1 MTEGRERPA
10 THPRRI
16 GSVAPPPAS
25 AVLDTAHLGDIEG
38 AFGRISVGETEH
50 ARTWKTR
57 LLTLLA
63 IVGPGIIVMV
73 GDNDA
78 GGVATYAQ
86 AGQNYGYSLL
96 WVLVL
101 LVPVLIVNQEM
112 VVRLGAVTGVGHARL
127 INERFGRGWGWFSVG
142 DLFLLNF
149 LTIVTEF
156 IGISLAAQY
165 IGISK
170 YVVVP
175 VSAVAL
181 VAIMASGSFRRWERA
196 MFVFIAVT
204 LLQIPML
211 LMSHPQWGHAAKSLV
226 MPSISGG
233 VSSDAVLLIIAIVGT
248 TVAPWQLFF
257 QQSNV
262 VDKRITPRFIGYER
276 ADTVLGA
283 FVVVIGAA
291 ALVMTGEWAARSTN
305 TVGGF
310 IDAGATAH
318 LLGEHTGTLGS
329 IFAIVLMDAS
339 IIGAAAV
346 TLATSYA
353 FGDVFGLKHSLHR
366 GFADAKQFYLSY
378 TAMVALAAAIV
389 LIPGAPL
396 GLITTAVQA
405 LAGLLLPSA
414 SVFLLLLCNDREVLG
429 PWVNRSWLNWVAGL
443 IVGTLLLLSGI
454 LMATTLFPSLDVVT
468 VAGYLALSLVVLA
481 AAAAPALRW
490 LTRRQPAPPA
500 ARLPVR
506 GVDRN
511 AWRMP
516 PLTLLE
522 PVTWSAGTRLAMIAL
537 RAYLVIGAAAIGGQG
552 NTTQPLSCSLTG
564 HLAVPLETLWI
575 AHRVVKDEPRGLP
588 GIFLAQRVG
597 QPVPRRLGGKDG
609 DMLVA
614 DLGGHAGKVPGLL
627 LLTNPGGCALEP
639 GLVPDERVV
648 GCAAVE
654 GHAGPH
660 HFPLLV
666 TLFVA
671 VADDGHHRHD
681 HRKVRRRPSRL
692 SRSFGDVRQDV
703 PGDIARLADRMHVH
717 PVGHFARHPQHPRI
731 DRCDIDFRIWRLD
744 GTRAPLRGDEIEVV
758 EVAVVIERPG
768 SKRREARLDGEQ
780 VVAQPRTRPLERD
793 AVAPDDVG
801 AHLGAQTQPEI
812 PASCLLKLPGRGRRD
827 ERTAREG
834 HRDPRGQLEAGS
846 GLRRHGGVQVGRTA
860 RLGEQQTGEP
870 RGLRTPGQVADL
882 VERLRDRHR
891 VDVHGPE
898 PIRPLLGHH
907 RTVLA
912 R

>member
-1 MTEGRERPA
+1 MTAGREE
-10 THPRRI
+10 T
-16 GSVAPPPAS
+16 APS

-96 WVLVL
+96 WVLL
-101 LVPVLIVNQEM
+101 LLIPVLIVNQEM

-165 IGISK
+165 IGVSK

-211 LMSHPQWGHAAKSLV
+211 LMSHPQWGEAAKSFV
-226 MPSISGG
+226 IPRISGG

-305 TVGGF
+305 TIGGF
-310 IDAGATAH
+310 TDAGATAH
-318 LLGEHTGTLGS
+318 LLGEHRGTLGW

-378 TAMVALAAAIV
+378 TAMVVLAAAIV

-429 PWVNRSWLNWVAGL
+429 PWVNRPWLNGVAGL

-454 LMATTLFPSLDVVT
+454 LMATTLFPKLDVVA
-468 VAGYLALSLVVLA
+468 VAGYLTLVLIVLA
-481 AAAAPALRW
+481 AAAVPALRW
-490 LTRRQPAPPA
+490 MARRQPAAPPA
-500 ARLPVR
+500 PLPAR

-511 AWRMP
+511 TWRMP
-516 PLTLLE
+516 PLALLE
-522 PVTWSAGTRLAMIAL
+522 PVTWSPGTRLGMIAL
-537 RAYLVIGAAAIGGQG
+537 RGYLILGA
-552 NTTQPLSCSLTG
+552 LL
-564 HLAVPLETLWI
+564 L
-575 AHRVVKDEPRGLP
+575 VVKA
-588 GIFLAQRVG
+588 IQ
-597 QPVPRRLGGKDG
+597 
-609 DMLVA
+609 
-614 DLGGHAGKVPGLL
+614 
-627 LLTNPGGCALEP
+627 
-639 GLVPDERVV
+639 
-648 GCAAVE
+648 
-654 GHAGPH
+654 
-660 HFPLLV
+660 
-666 TLFVA
+666 
-671 VADDGHHRHD
+671 
-681 HRKVRRRPSRL
+681 L
-692 SRSFGDVRQDV
+692 S
-703 PGDIARLADRMHVH
+703 H
-717 PVGHFARHPQHPRI
+717 
-731 DRCDIDFRIWRLD
+731 
-744 GTRAPLRGDEIEVV
+744 
-758 EVAVVIERPG
+758 
-768 SKRREARLDGEQ
+768 
-780 VVAQPRTRPLERD
+780 
-793 AVAPDDVG
+793 
-801 AHLGAQTQPEI
+801 
-812 PASCLLKLPGRGRRD
+812 
-827 ERTAREG
+827 
-834 HRDPRGQLEAGS
+834 
-846 GLRRHGGVQVGRTA
+846 
-860 RLGEQQTGEP
+860 
-870 RGLRTPGQVADL
+870 
-882 VERLRDRHR
+882 
-891 VDVHGPE
+891 
-898 PIRPLLGHH
+898 
-907 RTVLA
+907 
-912 R
+912 